1 MASGEKREFLSEQ
14 LISYLGNK
22 RSLLAP
28 IERAICEIKAEL
40 GQGKIS
46 FADVFS
52 GSGIVARLAK
62 AHSNLVI
69 VNDLEGYSRAI
80 NSCYLSNFSDELW
93 RDLSELHAEILRNF
107 TPKESFFSELYAPKD
122 DRDIKAGERAFYT
135 RRNALILGGLCE
147 QIGKIP
153 QKFRDFF
160 TAPLLSEASIHSNT
174 GGVFKGFYKDK
185 AGVGKFGG
193 SGENALARIMG
204 EISLRLPVLS
214 NFACESAVFQEDAA
228 RFAKSARERFSQ
240 LDVAY
245 FDPPYNQHPY
255 GSNYFMLNL
264 ITDFIN
270 EGKRP
275 NAAGLSRVS
284 GIPADW
290 NRSAYNK
297 KSSAAEEFFALLAEF
312 PAKFLI
318 ISFNSEGFISKAEFL
333 KNLAH
338 IGSVRTIEIR
348 YPTYRASRNLNAREL
363 YVTEFLYVVQK

>member
-40 GQGKIS
+40 GRDKIS

-62 AHSNLVI
+62 AHSSLVI
-69 VNDLEGYSRAI
+69 ANDLEGYSRAI
-80 NSCYLSNFSDELW
+80 NSCYLSNFSDGLW

-107 TPKESFFSELYAPKD
+107 TPKKSFFSELYAPKD
-122 DRDIKAGERAFYT
+122 DEDIKVGERAFYT

-147 QIGKIP
+147 QISKIP

-214 NFACESAVFQEDAA
+214 NFACKSAVFQEDAA
-228 RFAKSARERFSQ
+228 RFAQSARERFSQ

-333 KNLAH
+333 KNLAQ

>member
-40 GQGKIS
+40 GRDKIS

-52 GSGIVARLAK
+52 GSGIVARLVK

-69 VNDLEGYSRAI
+69 ANDLEGYSRAI

-93 RDLSELHAEILRNF
+93 RDLTELHAEILRNF
-107 TPKESFFSELYAPKD
+107 TPKESFFSELYAPKND
-122 DRDIKAGERAFYT
+122 ENIKAGERAFYT

-214 NFACESAVFQEDAA
+214 NFACESAIFQEDAA
-228 RFAKSARERFSQ
+228 HFAQSARKRFSQ

-275 NAAGLSRVS
+275 NVAGLSRVS
-284 GIPADW
+284 GIPTGW

-297 KSSAAEEFFALLAEF
+297 KSSAAEEFFALLAKF

-333 KNLAH
+333 KNLAQ

>member
-28 IERAICEIKAEL
+28 IERAIYEIKAEL

-52 GSGIVARLAK
+52 GSGIVARMAK

-69 VNDLEGYSRAI
+69 ANDLEGYSRAI
-80 NSCYLSNFSDELW
+80 NSCYLSNFSDKLW

-122 DRDIKAGERAFYT
+122 DEDIKAGERAFYT

-147 QIGKIP
+147 QISKIP

-228 RFAKSARERFSQ
+228 RFAQSARARFSQ

-270 EGKRP
+270 DGKRP

-284 GIPADW
+284 GIPVDW

-318 ISFNSEGFISKAEFL
+318 ISFNSEGFISKAKFL